1 MKKLIVLLAAVGLFA
16 SCSKEEPIAPATQNS
31 QGQEA
36 PVQLT
41 GQEAGEGQIRLSL
54 EMEVDNFDQIAGGFE
69 EGQKA
74 RAVIPQVNTAGA
86 NGQLIDLRAYV
97 DEKSDRLMGML
108 YVYDTETGDYVAF
121 NAPFRV
127 YNDGKAIGYDGL
139 VSGFTPGSESRK
151 AFDRMVAKEMRSC
164 YVTAVIGNDPGS
176 LTFTNKG
183 PHVIQSWDDKVQLP
197 ANFVM
202 LKSQANPLA
211 WSKTKGGKV
220 HEISLPNNGRMKLSM
235 IGYLMMLRVQNEF
248 PQYVVRLNATHNA
261 TNLAPYR
268 DANGKLNRVERP
280 PFMASLDL
288 STTLSAARDPKLAFQ
303 PDRGGILVQQGS
315 TETRHF
321 RKKSR
326 NVIDPN
332 RLEEYSYMQFA
343 NIVNIP
349 VARAQAGDLPAKGDV
364 VVAMYFPQAND
375 YGTIGIDM
383 AGPYCYDRSVFSRTP
398 DAGAPRYYGLKTTNA
413 PRNLR
418 KVRPS
423 KQTGSTDAYSKSL
436 ENRVYYPVIRLQPQP
451 FTSPESIALDV
462 FAQYQNW
469 TNNLAKWEAIP

>member
-1 MKKLIVLLAAVGLFA
+1 VKKLIVLLAAVGLFA

-36 PVQLT
+36 PIALT
-41 GQEAGEGQIRLSL
+41 GEEAAEGQIRLSL

-74 RAVIPQVNTAGA
+74 RAVIPQVNTGGA
-86 NGQLIDLRAYV
+86 DGRLIDLRAYV
-97 DEKSDRLMGML
+97 DEKSDRLTGML
-108 YVYDTETGDYVAF
+108 FVYDTKTGDYVPF

-127 YNDGKAIGYDGL
+127 YKDGKAIGYDGL
-139 VSGFTPGSESRK
+139 VSGFKPGSGYRK
-151 AFDRMVAKEMRSC
+151 AFDRMVAKEMRDC
-164 YVTAVIGNDPGS
+164 YVTAVIGNDPGN

-211 WSKTKGGKV
+211 WRKTKGGKV
-220 HEISLPNNGRMKLSM
+220 HEISLQGNGRMKLSM

-248 PQYVVRLNATHNA
+248 PQYVLRLNATSNT

-268 DANGKLNRVERP
+268 DANGKFNRVERP
-280 PFMASLDL
+280 PFMAYLDM
-288 STTLSAARDPKLAFQ
+288 SPTLSAARDPELAFQ
-303 PDRGGILVQQGS
+303 PGRGGILVKSGS
-315 TETRHF
+315 VEKRHYNA
-321 RKKSR
+321 KSR

-332 RLEEYSYMQFA
+332 RLEEYDYLQFA
-343 NIVNIP
+343 NIIHFP
-349 VARAQAGDLPAKGDV
+349 VSRAQAGALPAKGDV

-375 YGTIGIDM
+375 YGTIGIDI

-398 DAGAPRYYGLKTTNA
+398 DAGAPRYYGLKNTNA
-413 PRNLR
+413 LRNLR

-423 KQTGSTDAYSKSL
+423 RQIGSTDAYSKSL
-436 ENRVYYPVIRLQPQP
+436 ENRVYYPVIRVQPEA
-451 FTSPESIALDV
+451 FTSPQSIRNAE
-462 FAQYQNW
+462 FNQYQHW